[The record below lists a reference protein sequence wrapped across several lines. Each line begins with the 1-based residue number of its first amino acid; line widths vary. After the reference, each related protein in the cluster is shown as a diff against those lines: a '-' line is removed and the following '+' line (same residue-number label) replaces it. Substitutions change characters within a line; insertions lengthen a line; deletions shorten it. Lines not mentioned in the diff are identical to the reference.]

1 MKFTVSGTARDHLIA
16 AGSVKVD
23 SPRWNLTRLSYH
35 APRFGAKSLLFAFFF
50 PPLRLPS
57 PRPKR
62 SRRPHEVAMSASE
75 QPRLPDNSPG
85 LRAARFNLRN
95 IRIALAR
102 PERHN
107 FRYFRA
113 SAAAAVVAR
122 GPLDPEIRA
131 CGVPPGVVATTFI
144 FVSRPSRPKPQ

>member
-1 MKFTVSGTARDHLIA
+1 MGV
-16 AGSVKVD
+16 
-23 SPRWNLTRLSYH
+23 LSQ
-35 APRFGAKSLLFAFFF
+35 A
-50 PPLRLPS
+50 
-57 PRPKR
+57 
-62 SRRPHEVAMSASE
+62 EVARLTKTELHALPRVIASE

-122 GPLDPEIRA
+122 SLGS
-131 CGVPPGVVATTFI
+131 GN
-144 FVSRPSRPKPQ
+144 